1 VVIAVIKQS
10 NIFKEVSVLYI
21 MERLHEYGKWA
32 FLGGVLITLLTGI
45 ASFPTAIGGVSLM
58 TLLLLLGLLVGWLN
72 VSRENSVTF
81 LLAVLV
87 LMAAATSATNVLDAV
102 SRLGPVHGYLT
113 AILPNFVAFVGAAGF
128 VVAVRAILNTNEGLG
143 LLKLRRK

>member
-1 VVIAVIKQS
+1 
-10 NIFKEVSVLYI
+10 

-32 FLGGVLITLLTGI
+32 FLGGVLITLLSTVLPDPL
-45 ASFPTAIGGVSLM
+45 AGVSLT

-87 LMAAATSATNVLDAV
+87 LLSAATGALDAV
-102 SRLGPVHGYLT
+102 SRIGAVHGYLT
-113 AILPNFVAFVGAAGF
+113 AVLPNFVAFVGAAGLI
-128 VVAVRAILNTNEGLG
+128 VAVRAVLNTNEGLG
-143 LLKLRRK
+143 LLRLRKRK

>member
-1 VVIAVIKQS
+1 
-10 NIFKEVSVLYI
+10 

-32 FLGGVLITLLTGI
+32 FLGGVLITLLSTVLP
-45 ASFPTAIGGVSLM
+45 ASLGGVSLM

-81 LLAVLV
+81 LLGVLV
-87 LMAAATSATNVLDAV
+87 LLTVGSSALEAV
-102 SRLGPVHGYLT
+102 SRFGPVYGYLT
-113 AILPNFVAFVGAAGF
+113 AVLPNFVTFVGAAGL
-128 VVAVRAILNTNEGLG
+128 VVAIRAVINTNEGLG

>member
-1 VVIAVIKQS
+1 
-10 NIFKEVSVLYI
+10 

-32 FLGGVLITLLTGI
+32 FLGGVLITLLSTVL
-45 ASFPTAIGGVSLM
+45 PTSLGGVSLM

-81 LLAVLV
+81 LLGVLV
-87 LMAAATSATNVLDAV
+87 LLAVGSSALEAV
-102 SRLGPVHGYLT
+102 SRFGPVYGYLT
-113 AILPNFVAFVGAAGF
+113 AVLPNFVTFVGAAGL
-128 VVAVRAILNTNEGLG
+128 VVAIRAVLNTNEGLG